1 MPEARDRLSRRQD
14 DPSALFLRHRSQFGS
29 LQILPDDPAVNAFR
43 WGSTPLNGATTGVA
57 ATPGRGD
64 GGVGR
69 GNSGTPRV
77 GNGRGRGFAN
87 RENTPARSVRRTPRG
102 GGGSRS
108 ILPSW
113 YPRKP
118 LQDITPIARAI
129 ERRRAR
135 LREAEGLQLSSR
147 LPQGQS
153 VHSPSVPVSVAPLEH
168 ELSLSSPSPTIKIR
182 RCPPTVGRV
191 PKILLNITEQS
202 DGTSD
207 FLTPEKKLLN
217 SIDKVEK
224 VVMQELNRLKRTPAA
239 KRAEREKKVRTLMS
253 MR

>member
-14 DPSALFLRHRSQFGS
+14 DPSILFLRQRSQFGS
-29 LQILPDDPAVNAFR
+29 LQILPDVPAVNTFR
-43 WGSTPLNGATTGVA
+43 WGATPLNGATTGVA
-57 ATPGRGD
+57 GSPGRG

-69 GNSGTPRV
+69 GTFGTPRL
-77 GNGRGRGFAN
+77 GNGRGRVSSG
-87 RENTPARSVRRTPRG
+87 RENTPARSARRTPRG
-102 GGGSRS
+102 GGGNRS

-118 LQDITPIARAI
+118 LQDITPIVKAI

-135 LREAEGLQLSSR
+135 LREVEGLQLSSP

-153 VHSPSVPVSVAPLEH
+153 VYSPSVPVIGAPLEH
-168 ELSLSSPSPTIKIR
+168 KFSMISPSPTTRIR
-182 RCPPTVGRV
+182 HCPPTIGKV
-191 PKILLNITEQS
+191 PKILLDITKQS
-202 DGTSD
+202 DGPSD

-217 SIDKVEK
+217 SIEKIEK
-224 VVMQELNRLKRTPAA
+224 VVTQELNRLKRTPAA